1 MDRWRVSVVVPTF
14 NGEKYLAAAIE
25 SVRSQGSDIAE
36 IIIVDDGS
44 KTPVSELK
52 SFNKE
57 GVRIIRQENQ
67 GQGSAINTG
76 VRTTQ
81 GELLAFLDHDD
92 YWAPNKISCQKR
104 ILLEN
109 SLDVVVGEVVNEW
122 SRGETIPSSVNMGPA
137 RVFGA
142 CLFRKSA
149 FLEVGPV
156 TEDRHIHE
164 VIDWWSRANGKLR
177 VGYSNE
183 VALYR
188 RIHGENQTLKKDN
201 VDKGDLFRRVRENIQ
216 RNHSNL

>member
-1 MDRWRVSVVVPTF
+1 MDKWRVSVVIPTF
-14 NGEKYLAAAIE
+14 NGERYLAAAIE
-25 SVRSQGSDIAE
+25 SVKSQGSDIAE

-52 SFNKE
+52 SLNKE
-57 GVRIIRQENQ
+57 GVKIIRQENK

-76 VRTTQ
+76 VRTAQ

-92 YWAPNKISCQKR
+92 YWAPNKIGCQKS

-122 SRGETIPSSVNMGPA
+122 SLRDVISSSVNMGPA

-156 TEDRHIHE
+156 AEDRHIHE
-164 VIDWWSRANGKLR
+164 VIDWWSRANGKLK

-183 VALYR
+183 VALFR
-188 RIHGENQTLKKDN
+188 RIHGENQTLKKEN
-201 VDKGDLFRRVRENIQ
+201 VDKGDLFRRVRENIE